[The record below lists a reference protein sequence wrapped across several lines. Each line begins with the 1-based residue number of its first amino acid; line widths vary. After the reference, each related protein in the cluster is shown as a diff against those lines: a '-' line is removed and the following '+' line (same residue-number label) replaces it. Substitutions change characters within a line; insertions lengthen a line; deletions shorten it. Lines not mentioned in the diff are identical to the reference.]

1 MLNVLLSIFIFCTVA
16 WLLSENKKKI
26 AWKLVFISLA
36 WQFVFAVLLLKVPA
50 ITNFFSYIN
59 DGVQALNNATN
70 SAMTVVFGNLGT
82 PANDTGLGFILALH
96 GFPVLIIVSM
106 LSSLLIYLHIFPI
119 IIRGFSM
126 IFRKTLFIGGTL
138 GMAMAVNVFTGMSET
153 PLIVRSYLKR
163 LTQSELFSLMVCGT
177 ACAASSVMV
186 IYEVI
191 LNSIMLGT
199 IVHIISAVL
208 ISIPGAL
215 AMARIIVPETGKIT
229 EGDDADFTRSSSAL
243 DAISSGIMDG
253 AKVMIS
259 IIAMLIGFVAL
270 VALINQFL
278 GVFPD
283 INNAPI
289 TMQRI
294 LGIALSPVAWI
305 IGFPAS
311 EMHAVGSLLGTKMIF
326 NEILAYQEFVKMS
339 AVLSEKSKIM
349 MVYVLCSFANIGS
362 IGIMIGIYTSLVP
375 ERKVEVIKLGVKAII
390 AGSLANYITAS
401 IVGMIY

>member
-1 MLNVLLSIFIFCTVA
+1 
-16 WLLSENKKKI
+16 
-26 AWKLVFISLA
+26 
-36 WQFVFAVLLLKVPA
+36 
-50 ITNFFSYIN
+50 
-59 DGVQALNNATN
+59 
-70 SAMTVVFGNLGT
+70 
-82 PANDTGLGFILALH
+82 
-96 GFPVLIIVSM
+96 
-106 LSSLLIYLHIFPI
+106 
-119 IIRGFSM
+119 M

-163 LTQSELFSLMVCGT
+163 LTHSELFSLMVCGT

-294 LGIALSPVAWI
+294 LGVALSPVAWI

-339 AVLSEKSKIM
+339 AILSEKSKIM

-401 IVGMIY
+401 IVGMLHGF